1 MTCYKLNLKIENTEK
16 FVVIGKQNQLFSFVE
31 CKLMHVNLPKHV
43 KLDKNYIEC
52 DVNELL
58 EKIKKH
64 IIE

>member
-31 CKLMHVNLPKHV
+31 GKLMHVNLPKNV

-52 DVNELL
+52 DVIELF
-58 EKIKKH
+58 EKIKT
-64 IIE
+64 III